1 VIGSREICE
10 ISQWKRLPLMT
21 LPFASTVAPSYSF
34 AAVPQKVGGPGAG
47 EQPLCT
53 CS

>member
-1 VIGSREICE
+1 VIGSRAIRL
-10 ISQWKRLPLMT
+10 ISQWKRLPLTT

-34 AAVPQKVGGPGAG
+34 VAVPQKVGGPGVG